1 MACSMNARL
10 YALSPPKKSKIFIR
24 FEKFHI
30 FAELTLK
37 TKIEC
42 LKYKSYENK
51 NNFPICFLSVFIN
64 IVFLQ

>member
-1 MACSMNARL
+1 MSGMMVNYICGQI
-10 YALSPPKKSKIFIR
+10 SPDSSG
-24 FEKFHI
+24 
-30 FAELTLK
+30 
-37 TKIEC
+37 